1 VLLDWIFY
9 AGKRTNFCLLPHA
22 QVSQILRLIN
32 EVFSSPKLLAVCFG
46 SDQQKCSADDSDMQV
61 ETGEDCELQV
71 ESIQLNLNEVRRVYS
86 LILSCG
92 HEGVV
97 NSVLYAF
104 LTLTSDLQIHA
115 KVYNANP
122 LFLKLYFIVLSHP
135 TITESHFLQALK
147 PLFEALNS
155 VTEESR
161 ELIIHFAQ
169 SWAPETFSSFLN
181 TFRQN
186 ISVRISQGSIKE
198 ARVGVKCLD
207 LLHEAYQRQARLSA
221 SIPPSEFN
229 IQEVS
234 DYLTVLEARKREY
247 QLWLRDLGATDTTAN
262 LPPRHGVDRRSLES
276 LISFPYVLTPGVK
289 ASIIEL
295 DANVQMRQGMHQE
308 YEEAVASGSQYMS
321 PYLVL
326 RVRRNQIVADT
337 VNHFVAISPNDYKKP
352 LKVVFDSEEGVD
364 AGGVRKEFYQVSH
377 WLRLPPCPHPRRS

>member
-1 VLLDWIFY
+1 
-9 AGKRTNFCLLPHA
+9 
-22 QVSQILRLIN
+22 
-32 EVFSSPKLLAVCFG
+32 
-46 SDQQKCSADDSDMQV
+46 MQV
-61 ETGEDCELQV
+61 EGEGDQEPLD
-71 ESIQLNLNEVRRVYS
+71 ESIQLNLEEVRQVYS

-104 LTLTSDLQIHA
+104 LTLTSDLQIHS
-115 KVYNANP
+115 KSYNTNP

-135 TITESHFLQALK
+135 AISESHFLQALK
-147 PLFEALNS
+147 PLFEAFNNVS
-155 VTEESR
+155 EESR
-161 ELIIHFAQ
+161 ELIIRFVE
-169 SWAPETFSSFLN
+169 SWAPETFLSFLN

-186 ISVRISQGSIKE
+186 ISVRMNQGSVKE

-207 LLHEAYQRQARLSA
+207 MLHEAYQRQTRLSA
-221 SIPPSEFN
+221 SISPLEFY

-234 DYLTVLEARKREY
+234 DYLVMLEARKREY

-262 LPPRHGVDRRSLES
+262 LPPRPAVDRQSLES
-276 LISFPYVLTPGVK
+276 LISFPYILTPGVK

-295 DANVQMRQGMHQE
+295 DANVQMRLGMHQE

-337 VNHFVAISPNDYKKP
+337 VNHFVAISENDYKKP

-364 AGGVRKEFYQVSH
+364 AGGVRKEFYQVSG
-377 WLRLPPCPHPRRS
+377 PPHSAPPPPTDASPRRS